1 MTRGGGRRVP
11 RAVGAG
17 RAVRATIRLS
27 RRKTETSRDAAAA
40 DDGDDDGDD
49 GDGDDGDDS
58 TTRLSV

>member
-1 MTRGGGRRVP
+1 MTRGGARRVP

-27 RRKTETSRDAAAA
+27 RGKTETSRDD
-40 DDGDDDGDD
+40 DDGDDDGGDDD
-49 GDGDDGDDS
+49 GDGDDDS

>member
-1 MTRGGGRRVP
+1 MTRGGARRVP

-27 RRKTETSRDAAAA
+27 RRKTETSRDDDD
-40 DDGDDDGDD
+40 DDGDDDDDD
-49 GDGDDGDDS
+49 GDGDDDS

>member
-27 RRKTETSRDAAAA
+27 RRKTETSRDAADD
-40 DDGDDDGDD
+40 DDGDADDDGDD
-49 GDGDDGDDS
+49 GDDDDES

>member
-1 MTRGGGRRVP
+1 MTRGGARRVP

-27 RRKTETSRDAAAA
+27 RRKTETSRDAAADDA
-40 DDGDDDGDD
+40 DDDDGDD
-49 GDGDDGDDS
+49 GDDDDDS

>member
-1 MTRGGGRRVP
+1 MTRGGARRVP

-27 RRKTETSRDAAAA
+27 RGKTETSRDDDDDGGDD
-40 DDGDDDGDD
+40 DDGDDDGD
-49 GDGDDGDDS
+49 GDDDS

>member
-1 MTRGGGRRVP
+1 MTRGGARRVP

-27 RRKTETSRDAAAA
+27 RGKTETSRD
-40 DDGDDDGDD
+40 DDDDDDDDGGDDDGD
-49 GDGDDGDDS
+49 GDDDS

>member
-1 MTRGGGRRVP
+1 MTRGGARRVP

-27 RRKTETSRDAAAA
+27 RGKTETSRD
-40 DDGDDDGDD
+40 DDDDDGDD
-49 GDGDDGDDS
+49 GGDDDGDGDDDS

>member
-27 RRKTETSRDAAAA
+27 RRKTETSRDDAA
-40 DDGDDDGDD
+40 DDDGDDGDD
-49 GDGDDGDDS
+49 GDGDYGDDS